1 MKAGLKTNET
11 FEKPPPSMLVA
22 NRAGFTLIELLVVIA
37 IIAILAAL
45 LLPALAAAKAR
56 AYRMQ
61 CANNL
66 KQLGLGFN
74 LFNSDHDDQFPP
86 TSVSMNDWYQLSWDD
101 YLNQFIGNTDSDF
114 DLLKGETASNNV
126 PPILRCPADR
136 ILPQATIYYA
146 VDSQRRSYAMNW
158 AGPGWSMTSFSAP
171 LPPAAYGVGIYYKIP
186 GTLPTWDPPGYKTS
200 VVRDV
205 SGTILLVELPNGRNI
220 AGNDW
225 PSFCAGPGPTTVRQR
240 PHCRL
245 LPNRRCHGN
254 HELWIRQL
262 RTSWRTLQLSLSRW
276 ACGNAKNWGN
286 DWQWNP
292 GRSQGNVDH
301 DAGRLICLVNSKPAN
316 RSAAGRC
323 HLFMRH
329 ATLFK
334 SARLLFVPLEAH

>member
-1 MKAGLKTNET
+1 MFVARSMRCNFSLQLSGSNLQTTKRGGHPGKNTENKSMKAGLKTKET
-11 FEKPPPSMLVA
+11 FEQLPPSLLVA

-74 LFNSDHDDQFPP
+74 LFNSDHDDKFPP

-101 YLNQFIGNTDSDF
+101 YLNQFIGGTDTDF

-126 PPILRCPADR
+126 PPVLRCPADR

-158 AGPGWSMTSFSAP
+158 AGPGWSVTSFSAP

-205 SGTILLVELPNGRNI
+205 TGTILLVELPNGRNI

-225 PSFCAGPGPTTVRQR
+225 PSFCAGPGPTVGNGLTADCYQTGDATATMNYGSVNYG
-240 PHCRL
+240 L
-245 LPNRRCHGN
+245 HGGRFN
-254 HELWIRQL
+254 YLFHDGHVEML
-262 RTSWRTLQLSLSRW
+262 RIGETIGSGTLAAPKGMW
-276 ACGNAKNWGN
+276 TMT
-286 DWQWNP
+286 
-292 GRSQGNVDH
+292 
-301 DAGRLICLVNSKPAN
+301 PAD
-316 RSAAGRC
+316 
-323 HLFMRH
+323 
-329 ATLFK
+329 
-334 SARLLFVPLEAH
+334 